1 MKNSAEVKNF
11 YVLRMMQQENASPVY
26 FVDAISLDQSAV
38 AIYDDINVAYQVA
51 NQLNA
56 SIFAAKE
63 EEATNNELAAEEPAA
78 EPAPEY
84 PIEEYPSKIV
94 KFDATNT
101 FKLFR
106 RKPNNKQSRTC
117 IFVTEEAVEAFKKA
131 ATNKSNYSLEASAAP
146 EMYTK
151 WNNYFNKVIADRN
164 L

>member
-1 MKNSAEVKNF
+1 MENSTEVKTF

-56 SIFAAKE
+56 NIFAAKE
-63 EEATNNELAAEEPAA
+63 EAANNEPVAEEPAV
-78 EPAPEY
+78 EPTPEY
-84 PIEEYPSKIV
+84 SIEEYPSKIV

-106 RKPNNKQSRTC
+106 RKSNNKQSRTC

-131 ATNKSNYSLEASAAP
+131 ATNKSNYSLEADAAP

-151 WNNYFNKVIADRN
+151 WNNYFNKIIADRN

>member
-1 MKNSAEVKNF
+1 MENSTKVKTF

-26 FVDAISLDQSAV
+26 LVDAISLDQSAV
-38 AIYDDINVAYQVA
+38 AIYDDVNVAYQVA

-63 EEATNNELAAEEPAA
+63 EPAGDGPAAEEPAA
-78 EPAPEY
+78 ELTPEY

-117 IFVTEEAVEAFKKA
+117 IFVTEEAVEAFKKS
-131 ATNKSNYSLEASAAP
+131 ATNKSNYSLEAEVAP

-151 WNNYFNKVIADRN
+151 WNNYFNKVVADRN